1 MGANAR
7 GHIQQVISHSMLN
20 IRVLKR
26 VVVNHH
32 HFIVVAFGY
41 REPFVIPVHLMRAKI
56 TKRAVGT
63 HFRDRSQ
70 EGFSGG
76 LSLQGNH
83 QQFIVAM
90 GVGEFDAAV
99 HVEFQRG

>member
-1 MGANAR
+1 
-7 GHIQQVISHSMLN
+7 MLN

-76 LSLQGNH
+76 FILQGNH

-90 GVGEFDAAV
+90 GVFLVAAQCSLKKNWPTALV
-99 HVEFQRG
+99 VYA

>member
-32 HFIVVAFGY
+32 HFIVIAFGY
-41 REPFVIPVHLMRAKI
+41 REPFVIPVHLMGAKI
-56 TKRAVGT
+56 TKRAVRI
-63 HFRDRSQ
+63 HFGHRSQ
-70 EGFSGG
+70 ESFSRGFI
-76 LSLQGNH
+76 LQGNH
-83 QQFIVAM
+83 Q
-90 GVGEFDAAV
+90 
-99 HVEFQRG
+99 